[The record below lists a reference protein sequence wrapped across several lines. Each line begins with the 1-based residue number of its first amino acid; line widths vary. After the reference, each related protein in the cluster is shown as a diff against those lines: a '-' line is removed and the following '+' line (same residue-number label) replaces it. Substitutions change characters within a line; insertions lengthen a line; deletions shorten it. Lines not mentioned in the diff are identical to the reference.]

1 MDYEKKYSKLVEA
14 IKQLQKANPSDEG
27 IQNWVN
33 DNVPELRESEGWDEK
48 IRKEL
53 IKVFSN
59 REKYLIDQSF
69 GDITISEILA
79 WLEKQKEPELSED
92 FGEYVAE
99 LGKQFPEVSFAKLSR
114 IAVRVKNWFQKQR
127 KKSTWSE
134 EDEKVLNDINIT
146 LFEEKNIPNVKYWK
160 FMNWLKSLKNRTQ
173 PKQEWSEEDENNI
186 NSIVS
191 RLEVDISYWES
202 RSKTRT
208 NEDEKLI
215 NWLKSLRPQNKWKP
229 SDEQMKWLKDVIE
242 TVPMTCRQQIP
253 LELLYN
259 DLKKLKGE

>member
-1 MDYEKKYSKLVEA
+1 MDYEKKYNKLVEA
-14 IKQLQKANPSDEG
+14 IKQLQKANPSDES

-33 DNVPELRESEGWDEK
+33 DNVPELRESEDDEK
-48 IRKEL
+48 IRKWL
-53 IKVFSN
+53 ICGMNTLK
-59 REKYLIDQSF
+59 EKKNETFATIPID
-69 GDITISEILA
+69 DAIA